1 MKHFPR
7 SESRQDFRPNRRTPA
22 ALEHSANTMFL
33 ALRGALRK
41 RVAFGGVVSSAKNA
55 YMPKLL
61 TSFATLAFM
70 LLIGGTVQAAEPLTN
85 SIGGKV
91 VDSSGKPVAGVM
103 VSAIDDEHRKWTSVF
118 TQNDGTFAIDGLR
131 GTTHSIRTRL
141 MGLADEWVSSVDVG
155 SEDLVI
161 KARLAVGEELEL
173 QRPATSGF
181 SMLAFDNPRDRL
193 NFKMNCA
200 YCHQIGTL
208 GFRTPEKPVDWE
220 TMIRR
225 MDGFG
230 GLYPHTQ
237 ETIIGR
243 LMATYKEDAVNKWPA
258 FVPPPPPTGL
268 ATAAKIT
275 MWELDEPLKGSFHDL
290 ELGGDGNVYAVNIS
304 TARLIVLNP
313 KTGKQTAYKYPRG
326 SYGPHSIEPANDGS
340 LWTTM
345 CATGQMVRFDIDTK
359 QFETYSSAEA
369 PKKRGAYPHT
379 LRVNPRNPEGLI
391 WYTDAGSNSCFSLH
405 PKTHVVKEYKLLS
418 AGQAIGAG
426 RGESRGITP
435 YGIDYSPIDG
445 MIWYSKLNGNR
456 IGRIDPNAPDGDI
469 KEWNPPFRGPRRLH
483 VAPDGM
489 VWVPGFGS
497 GVFGKFDPATE
508 YWTVYELPGAE
519 NQIPYALNVD
529 RDGIVWVC
537 GTGNDTINRFDPVTE
552 TLVEFRLPTRVS
564 YTREIE
570 FDDDG
575 NVWTSTS
582 GPARHME
589 RGVGSVIKISLPN
602 NLPAA
607 VLNSGGIKL
616 QPKVYEGIHD
626 IGNLAT
632 AAPSSRKMKSDKTAL
647 FARIDKAEMP
657 GAYATMPHQVY
668 VDKRIAE
675 MPEQNRGRVGQLWHE
690 FRKANPDRSRDGQMF
705 IRILEHVASSEVPVK
720 RRLIKKWQHHYFGT
734 APDNLEG
741 RSIERGKVIF
751 EKATCSR
758 CHKIGGSEKTLGP
771 DLSDVTKR
779 FKGSKLLQQIVKPS
793 AEINKEFQ
801 TQMIVG
807 DDGRMR
813 TGLVIKETDDEVV
826 LLPNL
831 LKPEKLER
839 ITKSSIEERKIAE
852 VSTMPVGL
860 LDTYSEDEILDLLA
874 FIQSA
879 SEKSITK
886 P

>member
-1 MKHFPR
+1 MTRIPFSENSKGYR
-7 SESRQDFRPNRRTPA
+7 S
-22 ALEHSANTMFL
+22 TMLLSF
-33 ALRGALRK
+33 
-41 RVAFGGVVSSAKNA
+41 RVA
-55 YMPKLL
+55 KLWP
-61 TSFATLAFM
+61 TFATLIATAI
-70 LLIGGTVQAAEPLTN
+70 LGGSVLSSEPATNLIR
-85 SIGGKV
+85 GKV
-91 VDSSGKPVAGVM
+91 VDSSGNPVEGVM
-103 VSAIDDEHRKWTSVF
+103 VSAIDDAHRKWTSVF
-118 TQNDGTFAIDGLR
+118 TQKDGEFAVRGLR
-131 GTTHSIRTRL
+131 NASHSIRTRL
-141 MGLADEWVSSVDVG
+141 MGLADEWVSSVEPG
-155 SEDLVI
+155 STDLVI
-161 KARLAVGEELEL
+161 KTRPAVGNELEL
-173 QRPATSGF
+173 QRPASSGF
-181 SMLAFDNPRDRL
+181 SMLAFENSRDRM

-237 ETIIGR
+237 ETIVGR
-243 LMATYKEDAVNKWPA
+243 LMATYNEDAVRKWPA
-258 FVPPPPPTGL
+258 FVPPSAPTG
-268 ATAAKIT
+268 AAAAAVIT
-275 MWELDEPLKGSFHDL
+275 MWEMDEPLQGSFHDL
-290 ELGGDGNVYAVNIS
+290 ELGPDGNVYAVNIS
-304 TARLIVLNP
+304 KHRMIVLNP
-313 KTGKQTAYKYPRG
+313 KTGTQTAHRFPRG
-326 SYGPHSIEPANDGS
+326 TYGPHSIETANDGS

-345 CATGQMVRFDIDTK
+345 CATGQMVRFDIQTNE
-359 QFETYSSAEA
+359 FETYSSAEA

-379 LRVNPRNPEGLI
+379 LRINPNDPEGLI
-391 WYTDAGSNSCFSLH
+391 WYTDAGSNSCFCIH
-405 PKTHVVKEYKLLS
+405 PETHFVKEYKLLS

-456 IGRIDPNAPDGDI
+456 IGRINPNVPDGDI

-497 GVFGKFDPATE
+497 GVFGKFNPNTE
-508 YWTVYELPGAE
+508 YWTVYELPDAE

-529 RDGIVWVC
+529 KDGIVWVC
-537 GTGNDTINRFDPVTE
+537 GTGNDTINRFNPVTE
-552 TLVEFRLPTRVS
+552 TLVEIRLPTRVS

-589 RGVGSVIKISLPN
+589 RGVGAVIKISLPN
-602 NLPAA
+602 SLPSS

-616 QPKVYEGIHD
+616 QPKVHKGTHD

-632 AAPSSRKMKSDKTAL
+632 AAESSQRMKPDKTAF
-647 FARIDKAEMP
+647 FAKLDRAKMP
-657 GAYATMPHQVY
+657 DAYRTMPHQKY
-668 VDKRIAE
+668 VDLRMAE
-675 MPEQNRGRVGQLWHE
+675 IPERNRGRVGQLWHE
-690 FRKANPDRSRDGQMF
+690 FRRANPKRKNDGQMF
-705 IRILEHVASSEVPVK
+705 IRILEYVATSETPVS
-720 RRLIKKWQHHYFGT
+720 RRLVKKWQHHYFGN
-734 APDNLEG
+734 APDNLG
-741 RSIERGKVIF
+741 DRNLRRGKLVF
-751 EKATCSR
+751 EQATCSR

-771 DLSDVTKR
+771 DLSEITKR
-779 FKGSKLLQQIVKPS
+779 FRGSKLLQQIVKPS
-793 AEINKEFQ
+793 SEINKDFQ

-813 TGLVIKETDDEVV
+813 TGLVIREDDDEVV

-831 LKPEKLER
+831 LKPEKVEY
-839 ITKSSIEERKIAE
+839 IKKSSIEERKTAD

-860 LDTYSEDEILDLLA
+860 LDTFSEAEVLDLL
-874 FIQSA
+874 FYVQNGGRDSQSA
-879 SEKSITK
+879 VQ
-886 P
+886 